1 MVNGRNTMS
10 FTNMETLKKDNM
22 NLADKIYILDT
33 TLRDGEQTPGVALTV
48 DDKIQIAQKLNNLG
62 VDKIEVGFPASSPG
76 EIESAKKIKARD
88 LDSTL
93 VGLSRSLRKDI
104 DAVIDAE
111 LDYVHTFIGTSPL
124 HRDYKL
130 KKSKEEI
137 IDSAVDTVEYAKD
150 HGLTVEFSAEDG
162 TRTEREFLFEIFN
175 EVVSAGADFLD
186 VPDTVG
192 ILTPALTRNMI
203 TDIKNNFKTPIS
215 VHFHN
220 DFGLA
225 NANTLTAIEC
235 GANQA
240 HVTINGLGE
249 RTGNCS
255 LEELV
260 MALKS
265 AYQIDLGLDTTRL
278 YSLSNLVGRLT
289 GVKMPVN
296 KPIVGDNAFAHE
308 SGIHVHGILN
318 NASTYE
324 PMSPEMV
331 GHSRRIIL
339 GKHTGANAVRAKLK
353 EYHIDLD
360 EEQFNNV
367 FNSIKSLGDSG
378 KCVTD
383 DDLVAIAITEL
394 SSARETP
401 IIIKGLSISMGANVS
416 PTATV
421 KLEIDGVIKETAST
435 GVGPIDAALN
445 AVRDLI
451 QDTIDM
457 ELEEYNLEAI
467 TGGTD
472 ALAEVFVVTSDS
484 EGNNSTG
491 RSTNQ
496 DIVMASILAIV
507 DSINKLLL
515 IKYLIIFFIWT
526 FCFII
531 FLILLFLFNFYLF
544 FIFFLRFLSSFL

>member
-1 MVNGRNTMS
+1 MNAKYI
-10 FTNMETLKKDNM
+10 EKLKKENM
-22 NLADKIYILDT
+22 NLSDKIYIFDT

-48 DDKIQIAQKLNNLG
+48 DEKIQIAQKLNNLG
-62 VDKIEVGFPASSPG
+62 VDKIEVGFPASSQG
-76 EIESAKKIKARD
+76 EILSSQKIKSLD

-93 VGLSRSLRKDI
+93 VGLARSLTGDI
-104 DAVIDAE
+104 DAVIDSGLE
-111 LDYVHTFIGTSPL
+111 YIHTFIGTSLL

-130 KKSKEEI
+130 KMSREEI
-137 IDSAVDTVEYAKD
+137 IENAVRSVEYAKD
-150 HGLTVEFSAEDG
+150 HGLTVEFSAEDA
-162 TRTEREFLFEIFN
+162 TRTERNFLFEVFN
-175 EVVSAGADFLD
+175 EVVDAGADFLD

-192 ILTPALTRNMI
+192 ILTPILTHELI
-203 TDIKNNFKTPIS
+203 TDIKANFTTPIS

-225 NANTLTAIEC
+225 TANTLTAIEC

-240 HVTINGLGE
+240 HVTVNGLGD

-260 MALKS
+260 MTLKS
-265 AYQIDLGLDTTRL
+265 AYGIDLGLDTTRL
-278 YSLSNLVGRLT
+278 YSLSTLVGRLT

-331 GHSRRIIL
+331 GHSRRIVL
-339 GKHTGANAVRAKLK
+339 GKHTGANALKAKLK
-353 EYHIDLD
+353 EYHIDLN
-360 EEQFNNV
+360 EEQFCKV
-367 FNSIKSLGDSG
+367 FDDIKSLGDSG

-383 DDLVAIAITEL
+383 DDLIAIAITEL

-401 IIIKGLSISMGANVS
+401 IVLKGLGLSSGNGVS

-421 KLEIDGVIKETAST
+421 RLEIDGVEKEKAAT
-435 GVGPIDAALN
+435 GVGPVDAALN
-445 AVRDLI
+445 AIRELI
-451 QDTIDM
+451 QDDIDV

-472 ALAEVFVVTSDS
+472 ALAEVFVISSDS
-484 EGNNSTG
+484 EGNKSTG

-496 DIVMASILAIV
+496 DIVMASIIAVL

-515 IKYLIIFFIWT
+515 IKNSNLNK
-526 FCFII
+526 
-531 FLILLFLFNFYLF
+531 L
-544 FIFFLRFLSSFL
+544 

>member
-1 MVNGRNTMS
+1 MQN
-10 FTNMETLKKDNM
+10 KDIIKHENM
-22 NLADKIYILDT
+22 NLSDKIYIFDT

-48 DDKIQIAQKLNNLG
+48 DEKMQIAQKLNNLG
-62 VDKIEVGFPASSPG
+62 VDKIEVGFPASSHG
-76 EIESAKKIKARD
+76 EIESATKIKSMD
-88 LDSTL
+88 LNSTL
-93 VGLSRSLRKDI
+93 VGLARSLTKDI
-104 DAVIDAE
+104 DAVLDSN

-130 KKSKEEI
+130 KMDKSKI
-137 IDSAVDTVEYAKD
+137 IETAVGVVEYAKD

-162 TRTEREFLFEIFN
+162 TRTERDFLIDVYSS
-175 EVVSAGADFLD
+175 VVEAGADFLD

-192 ILTPALTRNMI
+192 VLTPVMTRELI
-203 TDIKNNFKTPIS
+203 SDLKSNFKTPIS

-225 NANTLTAIEC
+225 TANTLTAIEC

-240 HVTINGLGE
+240 HVTVNGLGE

-260 MALKS
+260 VTLKV
-265 AYQIDLGLDTTRL
+265 AYGIDLGLDTTRL

-318 NASTYE
+318 NSSTYE

-331 GHSRRIIL
+331 GHSRRIVL
-339 GKHTGANAVRAKLK
+339 GKHTGANALKSKLK
-353 EYHIDLD
+353 EYHIDLND
-360 EEQFNNV
+360 EQFCKV
-367 FNSIKSLGDSG
+367 FDDIKALGDSG

-401 IIIKGLSISMGANVS
+401 IVLKGLGLSSGGGVS

-421 KLEIDGVIKETAST
+421 KLEIDGVEKETAST
-435 GVGPIDAALN
+435 GVGPVDAALN
-445 AVRDLI
+445 AIRSLI
-451 QDTIDM
+451 SDSLHI

-472 ALAEVFVVTSDS
+472 ALAEVFVITSDPN
-484 EGNNSTG
+484 GNKSTG

-496 DIVMASILAIV
+496 DIVMASILAV
-507 DSINKLLL
+507 LDSINKLLL
-515 IKYLIIFFIWT
+515 INRSI
-526 FCFII
+526 
-531 FLILLFLFNFYLF
+531 
-544 FIFFLRFLSSFL
+544 

>member
-1 MVNGRNTMS
+1 MDK
-10 FTNMETLKKDNM
+10 MEQVYNEYM
-22 NLADKIYILDT
+22 NLADKIYIFDT

-62 VDKIEVGFPASSPG
+62 VDKIEVGFPASSDG
-76 EIESAKKIKARD
+76 EVESARQIKSMD

-93 VGLSRSLRKDI
+93 VGLARSLKSDI
-104 DAVIDAE
+104 DAVIDSD
-111 LDYVHTFIGTSPL
+111 LDYIHTFIGTSPL

-130 KKSKEEI
+130 KKTKDQI
-137 IDSAVDTVEYAKD
+137 IDSAVSAVEYAKD
-150 HGLTVEFSAEDG
+150 HGLTVEFSSEDA
-162 TRTEREFLFEIFN
+162 TRTEKDFLFDVFSA
-175 EVVSAGADFLD
+175 VSDAKVDFID

-192 ILTPALTRNMI
+192 VLTPKDTRLLIGDVVNTFNI
-203 TDIKNNFKTPIS
+203 PIS

-225 NANTLTAIEC
+225 TANTLTAIEC

-240 HVTINGLGE
+240 HVTVNGLGE

-260 MALKS
+260 MTLKV
-265 AYQIDLGLDTTRL
+265 AYGIDLGLDTTRL

-296 KPIVGDNAFAHE
+296 KPIVGDNAFTHE

-318 NASTYE
+318 NSFTYE

-331 GHSRRIIL
+331 GHSRRIVL
-339 GKHTGANAVRAKLK
+339 GKHTGANSLRSKLK
-353 EYHIDLD
+353 EYHIDLN
-360 EEQFNNV
+360 EKQFENV
-367 FNSIKSLGDSG
+367 LSQIKSLGDSG
-378 KCVTD
+378 KIVTD

-401 IIIKGLSISMGANVS
+401 VVITGMSISMGANVS

-421 KLEIDGVIKETAST
+421 KLEIDGVEKETAST
-435 GVGPIDAALN
+435 GVGPIDASLN
-445 AVRDLI
+445 AIRHLLEED
-451 QDTIDM
+451 IDM
-457 ELEEYNLEAI
+457 ELEEYNLQAI
-467 TGGTD
+467 NGGTD
-472 ALAEVFVVTSDS
+472 ALAEVFVITSDS
-484 EGNNSTG
+484 HGNRSTG

-496 DIVMASILAIV
+496 DIVMASILAV
-507 DSINKLLL
+507 LDSINKLL
-515 IKYLIIFFIWT
+515 IIQRA
-526 FCFII
+526 
-531 FLILLFLFNFYLF
+531 L
-544 FIFFLRFLSSFL
+544 

>member
-1 MVNGRNTMS
+1 MKNI
-10 FTNMETLKKDNM
+10 ETLKKEDM
-22 NLADKIYILDT
+22 NLADKIYIFDT

-48 DDKIQIAQKLNNLG
+48 DEKMQIAQKLNNLG
-62 VDKIEVGFPASSPG
+62 VDKIEVGFPASSKG
-76 EIESAKKIKARD
+76 EIESAKRINSLS

-93 VGLSRSLRKDI
+93 VGLARSLERDI
-104 DAVIDAE
+104 DAVIESD

-130 KKSKEEI
+130 KMSKQVILET
-137 IDSAVDTVEYAKD
+137 AVNAVEYAKD
-150 HGLTVEFSAEDG
+150 HGLTVEFSAEDA
-162 TRTEREFLFEIFN
+162 TRTERDFLFEVFN
-175 EVVSAGADFLD
+175 SVVDAGADFLD

-192 ILTPALTRNMI
+192 VLTPVFTRELI
-203 TDIKNNFKTPIS
+203 TDIRNNFSAPIS

-225 NANTLTAIEC
+225 TANSLTAIEC

-240 HVTINGLGE
+240 HVTVNGLGE

-260 MALKS
+260 ITLKV
-265 AYQIDLGLDTTRL
+265 AYGIDLGLDTTRL
-278 YSLSNLVGRLT
+278 YSLSHLVGRFT

-318 NASTYE
+318 NANTYE
-324 PMSPEMV
+324 PMSPELV
-331 GHSRRIIL
+331 GHSRRIVL
-339 GKHTGANAVRAKLK
+339 GKHTGANALKSKLK
-353 EYHIDLD
+353 EYHIDLND
-360 EEQFNNV
+360 DQFCKVFEE
-367 FNSIKSLGDSG
+367 IKSLGDSG

-383 DDLVAIAITEL
+383 DDLIAIATTEL
-394 SSARETP
+394 GSARETP
-401 IIIKGLSISMGANVS
+401 IIIKGLSLSSGAIVS

-421 KLEIDGVIKETAST
+421 KLEIDGVEKETAST
-435 GVGPIDAALN
+435 GVGPVDAALN
-445 AVRDLI
+445 AIRNLI
-451 QDTIDM
+451 QDSIDV

-472 ALAEVFVVTSDS
+472 ALAEVFVISSDS
-484 EGNNSTG
+484 HGNKSTG

-496 DIVMASILAIV
+496 DIVMASILAV
-507 DSINKLLL
+507 LDSINKLLL
-515 IKYLIIFFIWT
+515 IQ
-526 FCFII
+526 
-531 FLILLFLFNFYLF
+531 
-544 FIFFLRFLSSFL
+544 RA

>member
-1 MVNGRNTMS
+1 MQDI
-10 FTNMETLKKDNM
+10 ETLKKENM
-22 NLADKIYILDT
+22 NLADKIYIFDT

-48 DDKIQIAQKLNNLG
+48 DEKIQIATKLNNLG
-62 VDKIEVGFPASSPG
+62 VDKIEVGFPASSKG
-76 EIESAKKIKARD
+76 EIESAKQITSLG

-93 VGLSRSLRKDI
+93 VGLARSLRKDLDAII
-104 DAVIDAE
+104 DSDLE
-111 LDYVHTFIGTSPL
+111 YVHTFIGTSPL

-130 KKSKEEI
+130 KMSMDEI
-137 IDSAVDTVEYAKD
+137 VSRAADSVEYAKD
-150 HGLTVEFSAEDG
+150 HGLTVEFSAEDA
-162 TRTEREFLFEIFN
+162 TRTERDYLFRVFD
-175 EVVSAGADFLD
+175 EVVGAGADFLD

-192 ILTPALTRNMI
+192 ILTPVLTRDLVS
-203 TDIKNNFKTPIS
+203 DIKDNFQVPIS

-225 NANTLTAIEC
+225 TANTLTAIEC

-240 HVTINGLGE
+240 HVTVNGLGE

-260 MALKS
+260 MTLKS
-265 AYQIDLGLDTTRL
+265 AYGFDLGLDTTRL
-278 YSLSNLVGRLT
+278 YSLSTLVGRLT

-331 GHSRRIIL
+331 GHSRRIVL
-339 GKHTGANAVRAKLK
+339 GKHTGANALKSKLK

-360 EEQFNNV
+360 ADQFDRV
-367 FNSIKSLGDSG
+367 FSEIKSLGDSG

-383 DDLVAIAITEL
+383 DDLIAIAVTEL
-394 SSARETP
+394 ASARETP
-401 IIIKGLSISMGANVS
+401 IVLKGLGLSSGGGVS

-421 KLEIDGVIKETAST
+421 RLEIDGVEKETAST
-435 GVGPIDAALN
+435 GVGPIDASLN
-445 AVRDLI
+445 AIRDLLKGE
-451 QDTIDM
+451 IDM

-472 ALAEVFVVTSDS
+472 ALAEVFVISSDS
-484 EGNNSTG
+484 MGNRSRG
-491 RSTNQ
+491 RSTDQ
-496 DIVMASILAIV
+496 DIVMASIKAVL

-515 IKYLIIFFIWT
+515 IQRP
-526 FCFII
+526 
-531 FLILLFLFNFYLF
+531 N
-544 FIFFLRFLSSFL
+544 

>member
-1 MVNGRNTMS
+1 MQDI
-10 FTNMETLKKDNM
+10 ETLKQQNM
-22 NLADKIYILDT
+22 NLSDKIYIFDT

-48 DDKIQIAQKLNNLG
+48 DEKIQIATKLNNLG
-62 VDKIEVGFPASSPG
+62 VDKIEVGFPASSQG
-76 EIESAKKIKARD
+76 EIESAKQIKALD
-88 LDSTL
+88 LNSTL
-93 VGLSRSLRKDI
+93 VGLARSLKRDI
-104 DAVIDAE
+104 DAVLDAD
-111 LDYVHTFIGTSPL
+111 LGYVHTFVGTSPL

-130 KKSKEEI
+130 KMSKTEI
-137 IDSAVDTVEYAKD
+137 IDTAVSGIEYAKD

-162 TRTEREFLFEIFN
+162 TRTERDFLFEVFN
-175 EVVSAGADFLD
+175 QAVSAGADVLD

-192 ILTPALTRNMI
+192 ILTPILTHELI
-203 TDIKNNFKTPIS
+203 TDIKDNFKTPIS

-225 NANTLTAIEC
+225 TANTLTAIEC

-240 HVTINGLGE
+240 HVTVNGLGE

-260 MALKS
+260 MSLKS
-265 AYQIDLGLDTTRL
+265 AYGVDLGLDTTRL

-331 GHSRRIIL
+331 GHSRRIVL
-339 GKHTGANAVRAKLK
+339 GKHTGANAIKSKLK
-353 EYHIDLD
+353 EYHIDLNS
-360 EEQFNNV
+360 EQFDKV
-367 FNSIKSLGDSG
+367 FAEIKSLGDSG

-383 DDLVAIAITEL
+383 DDLIAIAITEI

-401 IIIKGLSISMGANVS
+401 IVIKGLSISMGANVS

-421 KLEIDGVIKETAST
+421 KLEIDGVEKETAST
-435 GVGPIDAALN
+435 GVGPVDAALN
-445 AVRDLI
+445 AISDLI
-451 QDTIDM
+451 HDTIDID
-457 ELEEYNLEAI
+457 LEEYNLEAI

-472 ALAEVFVVTSDS
+472 ALAEVFVITSDD
-484 EGNNSTG
+484 EGNKSTG

-496 DIVMASILAIV
+496 DIVMASILAV
-507 DSINKLLL
+507 LDSMNKLLL
-515 IKYLIIFFIWT
+515 IK
-526 FCFII
+526 
-531 FLILLFLFNFYLF
+531 
-544 FIFFLRFLSSFL
+544 RA

>member
-1 MVNGRNTMS
+1 MHDI
-10 FTNMETLKKDNM
+10 ETLKKDNM
-22 NLADKIYILDT
+22 NLQDKIYIFDT

-48 DDKIQIAQKLNNLG
+48 DEKIQIATKLNNLG
-62 VDKIEVGFPASSPG
+62 VDKIEVGFPASSKG
-76 EIESAKKIKARD
+76 EVESAKKIKS
-88 LDSTL
+88 LGLNSTL
-93 VGLSRSLRKDI
+93 VGLARSLQRDI
-104 DAVIDAE
+104 DAVLDADLE
-111 LDYVHTFIGTSPL
+111 YIHTFIGTSPL

-130 KKSKEEI
+130 KMSKAQI
-137 IDSAVDTVEYAKD
+137 IETAIEGIEYAKD
-150 HGLTVEFSAEDG
+150 HGLTVEFSAEDA
-162 TRTEREFLFEIFN
+162 TRTERDFLFDVFN
-175 EVVSAGADFLD
+175 QAVSAGVDFLD

-192 ILTPALTRNMI
+192 VLTPTITKDLI
-203 TDIKNNFKTPIS
+203 TDIKNNFKTPVS

-225 NANTLTAIEC
+225 TANTLIAIEC

-240 HVTINGLGE
+240 HVTVNGLGE

-260 MALKS
+260 MSLKS
-265 AYQIDLGLDTTRL
+265 AYNVDLGLDTTRL
-278 YSLSNLVGRLT
+278 YSLSTLVGRLT

-318 NASTYE
+318 NSSTYE

-331 GHSRRIIL
+331 GHSRRIVL
-339 GKHTGANAVRAKLK
+339 GKHTGANALKSKLK

-360 EEQFNNV
+360 EEQFYKV
-367 FNSIKSLGDSG
+367 FNEIKALGDGG

-383 DDLVAIAITEL
+383 DDLISIALTEL

-401 IIIKGLSISMGANVS
+401 VVLKGLGLSSGGGVS

-421 KLEIDGVIKETAST
+421 KLDVDGVEKEAAST
-435 GVGPIDAALN
+435 GVGPVDAALN
-445 AVRDLI
+445 AIGELLKDDIGV
-451 QDTIDM
+451 

-472 ALAEVFVVTSDS
+472 ALAEVFVISSDQ
-484 EGNNSTG
+484 EGNKSTG

-496 DIVMASILAIV
+496 DIVMASILAV
-507 DSINKLLL
+507 LDSINKLIL
-515 IKYLIIFFIWT
+515 IKKSNLY
-526 FCFII
+526 
-531 FLILLFLFNFYLF
+531 
-544 FIFFLRFLSSFL
+544 

>member
-1 MVNGRNTMS
+1 MTVRDI
-10 FTNMETLKKDNM
+10 ETLKVENM
-22 NLADKIYILDT
+22 NLADKIYIFDT

-48 DDKIQIAQKLNNLG
+48 DEKIQIAQKLNNLG
-62 VDKIEVGFPASSPG
+62 VDKIEVGFPASSKG
-76 EIESAKKIKARD
+76 EIESAKRIGQMD

-93 VGLSRSLRKDI
+93 VGLSRALKIDV
-104 DAVIDAE
+104 DAVLDAD

-130 KKSKEEI
+130 KLTKSEI
-137 IDSAVDTVEYAKD
+137 ISKAVETVEYAKD
-150 HGLTVEFSAEDG
+150 HGLTVEFSAEDA
-162 TRTEREFLFEIFN
+162 TRTERGFLYDVISQ
-175 EVVSAGADFLD
+175 VIDAGVDFID
-186 VPDTVG
+186 IPDTVG
-192 ILTPALTRNMI
+192 VLTPIVTRELI
-203 TDIKNNFKTPIS
+203 TDIKESFSIPLS

-225 NANTLTAIEC
+225 TANTLTAIEC
-235 GANQA
+235 GADQA
-240 HVTINGLGE
+240 HVTVNGLGE

-260 MALKS
+260 MTLKS
-265 AYQIDLGLDTTRL
+265 SYGIDLGLDTTRL
-278 YSLSNLVGRLT
+278 YSLSTLVGRLT

-331 GHSRRIIL
+331 GHSRRIVL
-339 GKHTGANAVRAKLK
+339 GKHTGANALKSKLK
-353 EYHIDLD
+353 EYHIDLSD
-360 EEQFNNV
+360 EQFYKV
-367 FNSIKSLGDSG
+367 FNEIKALGDSG

-383 DDLVAIAITEL
+383 DDLIAIAITEIG
-394 SSARETP
+394 SARETP
-401 IIIKGLSISMGANVS
+401 IVIKGMSISMGANVS

-421 KLEIDGVIKETAST
+421 KLEIDGVEKETANT
-435 GVGPIDAALN
+435 GVGPVDAALKAIHN
-445 AVRDLI
+445 LI
-451 QDTIDM
+451 EGTIDVK
-457 ELEEYNLEAI
+457 LEEYNIEAI

-472 ALAEVFVVTSDS
+472 ALAEVFVITSDG
-484 EGNNSTG
+484 EGNKSTG

-496 DIVMASILAIV
+496 DIVMASILAIL

-515 IKYLIIFFIWT
+515 IK
-526 FCFII
+526 
-531 FLILLFLFNFYLF
+531 
-544 FIFFLRFLSSFL
+544 RA

>member
-1 MVNGRNTMS
+1 MKNI
-10 FTNMETLKKDNM
+10 ETLKKEDM
-22 NLADKIYILDT
+22 NLADKIYIFDT

-48 DDKIQIAQKLNNLG
+48 DEKIQIAQKLNNLG
-62 VDKIEVGFPASSPG
+62 VDKIEVGFPASSKG
-76 EIESAKKIKARD
+76 EIESAKRINSLS

-93 VGLSRSLRKDI
+93 VGLARSLERDI
-104 DAVIDAE
+104 DAVIESD

-130 KKSKEEI
+130 KMSKQAILET
-137 IDSAVDTVEYAKD
+137 AVNAVEYAKD
-150 HGLTVEFSAEDG
+150 HGLTVEFSAEDA
-162 TRTEREFLFEIFN
+162 TRTERDFLFEVFRS
-175 EVVSAGADFLD
+175 VVDAGADFLD

-192 ILTPALTRNMI
+192 VLTPVFTRELI
-203 TDIKNNFKTPIS
+203 TDIRNNFSAPIS

-225 NANTLTAIEC
+225 TANSLTAIEC

-260 MALKS
+260 ITLKV
-265 AYQIDLGLDTTRL
+265 AYGIDLGLDTTRL
-278 YSLSNLVGRLT
+278 YSLSHLVGRFT

-318 NASTYE
+318 NANTYE
-324 PMSPEMV
+324 PMSPELV
-331 GHSRRIIL
+331 GHSRRIVL
-339 GKHTGANAVRAKLK
+339 GKHTGANALKSKLK
-353 EYHIDLD
+353 EYHIDLND
-360 EEQFNNV
+360 DQFCKVFEE
-367 FNSIKSLGDSG
+367 IKSLGDSG

-383 DDLVAIAITEL
+383 DDLIAIATTEL
-394 SSARETP
+394 GSARETP
-401 IIIKGLSISMGANVS
+401 IVIKGLSLSSGAIVS

-421 KLEIDGVIKETAST
+421 KLEIDGVEKETAST
-435 GVGPIDAALN
+435 GVGPVDAALN
-445 AVRDLI
+445 AIRNLI
-451 QDTIDM
+451 QDSIDV

-472 ALAEVFVVTSDS
+472 ALAEVFVISSDS
-484 EGNNSTG
+484 HGNKSTG

-496 DIVMASILAIV
+496 DIVMASILAV
-507 DSINKLLL
+507 LDSINKLLL
-515 IKYLIIFFIWT
+515 IQ
-526 FCFII
+526 
-531 FLILLFLFNFYLF
+531 
-544 FIFFLRFLSSFL
+544 RS

>member
-1 MVNGRNTMS
+1 MQDI
-10 FTNMETLKKDNM
+10 EKLKSESM
-22 NLADKIYILDT
+22 NLSDKIYIFDT

-48 DDKIQIAQKLNNLG
+48 DEKIQIATKLNNLG
-62 VDKIEVGFPASSPG
+62 VDKIEVGFPASSKG
-76 EIESAKKIKARD
+76 EIESAKQINALGLK
-88 LDSTL
+88 STL
-93 VGLSRSLRKDI
+93 VGLSRSLRKDV
-104 DAVIDAE
+104 DAVLNSDLEYI
-111 LDYVHTFIGTSPL
+111 HTFIGTSPL

-130 KKSKEEI
+130 KMSKEKI
-137 IDSAVDTVEYAKD
+137 IETAVDAIEYAKD
-150 HGLTVEFSAEDG
+150 HGLTVEFSAEDA
-162 TRTEREFLFEIFN
+162 TRTERDFLFEVFN
-175 EVVSAGADFLD
+175 EAVSAGADFLD

-192 ILTPALTRNMI
+192 ILTPIMTREII
-203 TDIKNNFKTPIS
+203 TDIKDNFSIPIS

-225 NANTLTAIEC
+225 TANTLTAIEC

-240 HVTINGLGE
+240 HVTVNGLGE

-260 MALKS
+260 MSLKS
-265 AYQIDLGLDTTRL
+265 AYGIDLGLDTTRL
-278 YSLSNLVGRLT
+278 YSLSHLVGRLT

-331 GHSRRIIL
+331 GHSRRIVL
-339 GKHTGANAVRAKLK
+339 GKHTGANAIKSKLK

-360 EEQFNNV
+360 SEQFDKV
-367 FNSIKSLGDSG
+367 FAEIKSLGDSG
-378 KCVTD
+378 KCITD
-383 DDLVAIAITEL
+383 DDLIAIAITQL
-394 SSARETP
+394 ASARETP
-401 IIIKGLSISMGANVS
+401 IVLKGLGLSSGGGVS

-421 KLEIDGVIKETAST
+421 KLEIDGEEKETAST
-435 GVGPIDAALN
+435 GVGPVDAALN
-445 AVRDLI
+445 AIRDLI
-451 QDTIDM
+451 RDEIDM

-472 ALAEVFVVTSDS
+472 ALAEVFVVSSDS
-484 EGNNSTG
+484 KGNKSTG

-496 DIVMASILAIV
+496 DIVMASIIAVL

-515 IKYLIIFFIWT
+515 IQ
-526 FCFII
+526 
-531 FLILLFLFNFYLF
+531 
-544 FIFFLRFLSSFL
+544 RQ

>member
-1 MVNGRNTMS
+1 
-10 FTNMETLKKDNM
+10 M
-22 NLADKIYILDT
+22 NLADTIYIFDT

-48 DDKIQIAQKLNNLG
+48 DEKIQIARKLNNLG
-62 VDKIEVGFPASSPG
+62 VDKIEVGFPASSKG
-76 EIESAKKIKARD
+76 ETESAKRITSMG

-93 VGLSRSLRKDI
+93 VGLARSVPADI
-104 DAVIDAE
+104 DAVLDADLE
-111 LDYVHTFIGTSPL
+111 YIHTFIGTSPL

-130 KKSKEEI
+130 KMSKEEI
-137 IDSAVDTVEYAKD
+137 IEKAVNSVEYAKD
-150 HGLTVEFSAEDG
+150 HGLTVEFSAEDA
-162 TRTEREFLFEIFN
+162 TRTERDFLIEIFN
-175 EVVSAGADFLD
+175 DVVGAGADFLD

-192 ILTPALTRNMI
+192 VLTPILTHELI
-203 TDIKNNFKTPIS
+203 TDIKGNFKTPIS

-225 NANTLTAIEC
+225 TANILTAIEC

-240 HVTINGLGE
+240 HVTVNGLGE

-260 MALKS
+260 MTLKAS
-265 AYQIDLGLDTTRL
+265 YGIDLGLDTTRL
-278 YSLSNLVGRLT
+278 YSLSTLVGRLT

-318 NASTYE
+318 NSSTYE

-331 GHSRRIIL
+331 GHSRRIVL
-339 GKHTGANAVRAKLK
+339 GKHTGANALKSKLK
-353 EYHIDLD
+353 DYHIDLD
-360 EEQFNNV
+360 EDQFCKV
-367 FNSIKSLGDSG
+367 FDEIKALGDSG

-383 DDLVAIAITEL
+383 DDLIAIAVTEL
-394 SSARETP
+394 ASARETP
-401 IIIKGLSISMGANVS
+401 IVLKGLGLSSGNGVS

-421 KLEIDGVIKETAST
+421 RLEIDGVEKEKAAI

-445 AVRDLI
+445 AIRELL
-451 QDTIDM
+451 QDDIDM

-472 ALAEVFVVTSDS
+472 ALAEVFVVSSDS
-484 EGNNSTG
+484 QGNKSTG

-496 DIVMASILAIV
+496 DVVMASILAV
-507 DSINKLLL
+507 LDSINKLLL
-515 IKYLIIFFIWT
+515 IKNT
-526 FCFII
+526 
-531 FLILLFLFNFYLF
+531 NFD
-544 FIFFLRFLSSFL
+544 

>member
-1 MVNGRNTMS
+1 MQDI
-10 FTNMETLKKDNM
+10 ETLKKENM
-22 NLADKIYILDT
+22 NLADTIYIFDT

-48 DDKIQIAQKLNNLG
+48 DEKIQIARKLNNLG
-62 VDKIEVGFPASSPG
+62 VDKIEVGFPASSKG
-76 EIESAKKIKARD
+76 EIESARRISSMG

-93 VGLSRSLRKDI
+93 VGLARSVPADI
-104 DAVIDAE
+104 DAVLDADLE
-111 LDYVHTFIGTSPL
+111 YIHTFIGTSPL

-130 KKSKEEI
+130 KMSKEEI
-137 IDSAVDTVEYAKD
+137 IEKAVKSVEYAKD
-150 HGLTVEFSAEDG
+150 HGLTVEFSAEDA
-162 TRTEREFLFEIFN
+162 TRTERDFLIEIFN
-175 EVVSAGADFLD
+175 EVVGAGTDFLD

-192 ILTPALTRNMI
+192 VLTPILTHELI
-203 TDIKNNFKTPIS
+203 TDIKGNFKTPIS

-225 NANTLTAIEC
+225 TANTLTAIEC

-240 HVTINGLGE
+240 HVTVNGLGE

-260 MALKS
+260 MTLKAS
-265 AYQIDLGLDTTRL
+265 YGIDLGLDTTRL
-278 YSLSNLVGRLT
+278 YSLSTLVGRLT

-318 NASTYE
+318 NSSTYE

-331 GHSRRIIL
+331 GHSRRIVL
-339 GKHTGANAVRAKLK
+339 GKHTGANALKSKLK
-353 EYHIDLD
+353 DYHIDLD
-360 EEQFNNV
+360 EDQFCKV
-367 FNSIKSLGDSG
+367 FDEIKALGDSG

-383 DDLVAIAITEL
+383 DDLIAIAVTEL
-394 SSARETP
+394 ASARETP
-401 IIIKGLSISMGANVS
+401 IVLKGLGLSSGNGVS

-421 KLEIDGVIKETAST
+421 RLEIEGVEKEKAAI

-445 AVRDLI
+445 AIRELL
-451 QDTIDM
+451 QDDIDM

-472 ALAEVFVVTSDS
+472 ALAEVFVVSSDS
-484 EGNNSTG
+484 QGNRSTG

-496 DIVMASILAIV
+496 DVVMASILAV
-507 DSINKLLL
+507 LDSINKLLL
-515 IKYLIIFFIWT
+515 IKNT
-526 FCFII
+526 
-531 FLILLFLFNFYLF
+531 NFE
-544 FIFFLRFLSSFL
+544 